1 MMRGLPAGGIPG
13 ERITTHF
20 AVRAWPP
27 ASSRRGRFPAVPRGL
42 GRNERTGSWGTGALA
57 VNGCAPGPAA
67 MFGREYNGRPGNSGA
82 DLPGPALYIL
92 YAQPAE
98 PAQIQQNPA
107 TAPSPDGER

>member
-1 MMRGLPAGGIPG
+1 MPNLPAGGIPG

-20 AVRAWPP
+20 AVRARPP
-27 ASSRRGRFPAVPRGL
+27 ASSRRGRFPAVPRGQ

-57 VNGCAPGPAA
+57 VNGCAPGTAA
-67 MFGREYNGRPGNSGA
+67 MLGREYNGRPGNSGA
-82 DLPGPALYIL
+82 DLPGPAPYIP